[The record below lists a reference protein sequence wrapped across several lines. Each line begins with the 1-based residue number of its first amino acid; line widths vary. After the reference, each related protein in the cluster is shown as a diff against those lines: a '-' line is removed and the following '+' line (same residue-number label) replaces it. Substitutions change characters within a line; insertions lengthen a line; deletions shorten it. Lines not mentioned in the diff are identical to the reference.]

1 VIGSP
6 GEVGVEQVILV
17 DERDREIGFAEKL
30 EAHRDG
36 GRLHRAFSI
45 VLFNARGEMLLQQ
58 RSARKYHFGGLWTN
72 ACCGHPRRGEAV
84 VDAAH
89 RRLREEL
96 GVETALT
103 PAFHLVYTAADAG
116 SGLTERE
123 FDHVFVG
130 RLEKPPRP
138 DPDEIDALRWAE
150 PREIERELI
159 AAPGRYTPWFAQLFG
174 RLPELLAARSA

>member
-1 VIGSP
+1 V
-6 GEVGVEQVILV
+6 VVEQVILV
-17 DERDREIGFAEKL
+17 DERDCEIGFADKL
-30 EAHRDG
+30 EAHRNG

-45 VLFNARGEMLLQQ
+45 VLVNARGEMLLQQ

-84 VDAAH
+84 ADAAR

-96 GVETALT
+96 GVEAALT
-103 PAFHLVYTAADAG
+103 PAFHLVYSARDAC

-130 RLEKPPRP
+130 QLAEPPRP

-159 AAPGRYTPWFAQLFG
+159 AEPGRYTPWFAQLFG
-174 RLPELLAARSA
+174 RLPELLAARRA

>member
-1 VIGSP
+1 MPRTITDVPASGTRRYRMGQYGSGTDAFPGFTKCAWPTAGKFLNLVFWVEDAP
-6 GEVGVEQVILV
+6 GEGN
-17 DERDREIGFAEKL
+17 
-30 EAHRDG
+30 
-36 GRLHRAFSI
+36 AFTLTM
-45 VLFNARGEMLLQQ
+45 VL
-58 RSARKYHFGGLWTN
+58 
-72 ACCGHPRRGEAV
+72 
-84 VDAAH
+84 D
-89 RRLREEL
+89 

>member
-1 VIGSP
+1 M
-6 GEVGVEQVILV
+6 EQVILV
-17 DERDREIGFAEKL
+17 DERDREIGFADKL
-30 EAHRDG
+30 DAHRDG

-45 VLFNARGEMLLQQ
+45 VLFNAHGEMLLQQ

-84 VDAAH
+84 ADAAR

-103 PAFHLVYTAADAG
+103 PAFHLVYTARDAG
-116 SGLTERE
+116 SGLSERE

-130 RLEKPPRP
+130 ELAEAPRP
-138 DPDEIDALRWAE
+138 DPDEIDALRWVE
-150 PREIERELI
+150 PHAIERDLA
-159 AAPGRYTPWFAQLFG
+159 AAPGRYTPWFAQLVE
-174 RLPELLAARSA
+174 RLPELLAARRA